1 VFQIENG
8 PFAIFGEFEVN
19 WSGLVIAS
27 GSWGQSH
34 QQRQQTENNHDSS
47 EYVSVGGIKV
57 KLHLLC
63 NGYFYIKCVKEI
75 GLVSRYRVMDGEII
89 LDRSQGNVMKLD
101 DNEQALMDEIEIEA
115 PRPRSARVLPKPTV
129 YKPTNRMAPPPMES
143 TAQEDIDAFA
153 NPTKQTAPPMY
164 NEDPVDYGEME
175 EVEEQPYTQGDYVM
189 QEEERPSPGYKSI
202 DEEKSDLVNKL
213 SRLEKKGFAVNKRL
227 NVYSNIDDL
236 RTEVKRITYS
246 IDVEKS
252 IKFSR
257 RMLVACCTG
266 LEFLNKKY
274 NPFEIQLDGW
284 SENVMESVDDYD
296 EVFEEL
302 YVKYRSKVA
311 VAPEIKLIMML
322 GGSAM
327 MFHLTNSMF
336 KSVMPNMNDILKQNP
351 GLVQNMVDAVKNTN
365 PRGAE
370 QPAPSSDSSGQYEM
384 KGPGVDISSLMGN
397 IMMPPAPPM
406 STTAPEPIPAI
417 DDDDDAISDIVEA
430 PEEAEEDGD
439 VKEVKVSTA
448 TKSKRGRKKK
458 SVEINL

>member
-1 VFQIENG
+1 
-8 PFAIFGEFEVN
+8 
-19 WSGLVIAS
+19 
-27 GSWGQSH
+27 
-34 QQRQQTENNHDSS
+34 
-47 EYVSVGGIKV
+47 
-57 KLHLLC
+57 
-63 NGYFYIKCVKEI
+63 
-75 GLVSRYRVMDGEII
+75 MDGEII

-115 PRPRSARVLPKPTV
+115 PRPRSSRVLPKPTV
-129 YKPTNRMAPPPMES
+129 YKPTNRVAPPPMES
-143 TAQEDIDAFA
+143 AVQEDIDAFA
-153 NPTKQTAPPMY
+153 NPTKQSAPPMY
-164 NEDPVDYGEME
+164 TEDPVDYGEME
-175 EVEEQPYTQGDYVM
+175 EEEEQPYIQGDYAM

-213 SRLEKKGFAVNKRL
+213 GRLEKKGFAVNKRL
-227 NVYSNIDDL
+227 NVYSNVDDL

-351 GLVQNMVDAVKNTN
+351 GLVQNMVDAVKNTT
-365 PRGAE
+365 PRNVEAPAGE
-370 QPAPSSDSSGQYEM
+370 QPSEERYEM

-397 IMMPPAPPM
+397 IMMPPVPPM
-406 STTAPEPIPAI
+406 STTAPEPIPNI
-417 DDDDDAISDIVEA
+417 DPDDDDDAISDIVDA
-430 PEEAEEDGD
+430 PEEVEEDTD
-439 VKEVKVSTA
+439 VKEVKVST